1 MARPRRPRA
10 RRHPAAPRPRA
21 RRLPPEERRAQLLDV
36 AATILL
42 EDGPAALTMERLAE
56 RAGVS
61 KGLGYA
67 YFTDAEEVALSL
79 WDREVAEVYRRVE
92 VAVGAP
98 GPFEGRLRRAVQ
110 AYFDVVEARGALLGR
125 LQARF
130 GGRPAERR
138 TARRVRDF
146 LAFWARQ
153 MQQALGASPRV
164 AGALAAMVVSSADA
178 ASRAWSA
185 GVVGREEAE
194 RMCVAFVVA
203 GLPGALAAGDAAP
216 GRHAGAP

>member
-1 MARPRRPRA
+1 MARPRRARA

-36 AATILL
+36 AAAILL
-42 EDGPAALTMERLAE
+42 EDGAAALTMERLAE

-67 YFTDAEEVALSL
+67 YFADAEEVALSL
-79 WDREVAEVYRRVE
+79 WDREVAEVYRRVAE
-92 VAVGAP
+92 AVEGS
-98 GPFEGRLRRAVQ
+98 GPFEARLRRAVR
-110 AYFDVVEARGALLGR
+110 AYFDVIGTRGALLGR

-138 TARRVRDF
+138 TAARVRDF

-153 MQQALGASPRV
+153 MQEALGTSPRV
-164 AGALAAMVVSSADA
+164 AGALAAMVLSSADA
-178 ASRAWSA
+178 ASRAWGA

-194 RMCVAFVVA
+194 RMCVAFVAA
-203 GLPGALAAGDAAP
+203 GLPGALAAGAAP
-216 GRHAGAP
+216 SGRRAGGP